1 MLRTLENTEKGLPEL
16 GGEESGLRGMN
27 VGGSTGPDRRRSRV
41 QALEALLA
49 GASQGRRPRKSKT
62 KAPS

>member
-1 MLRTLENTEKGLPEL
+1 MEKTEKGLPEL

-27 VGGSTGPDRRRSRV
+27 VGGSTGPDRRQSRV
-41 QALEALLA
+41 QALEALLT

-62 KAPS
+62 